1 VKIYHEAPISIF
13 NAVQRLTDGDYALV
27 HLFESNIIYFR
38 MFKDAVINGREV
50 ILDNSIFELGESF
63 DGDTYFNWIEKLQPS
78 WYIIPDVLEDKQGTL
93 DKMDNWL
100 SKYKISS
107 NIKSIGVIQGKSFD
121 ELAECYLKIAPRVDK
136 IAISFDYSY
145 YNESTKALNPI
156 NKYAAWMFGRQQL
169 LEDLLADGII
179 NTNKPHHLLGCAL
192 PQEFKA
198 YKNYKWIDS
207 VDTSNPVVHG
217 INGVYYDEQNGLNEK
232 ISTKLIEYINEEVS
246 NTQLGMIKY
255 NIEKFRE
262 FCN

>member
-1 VKIYHEAPISIF
+1 
-13 NAVQRLTDGDYALV
+13 
-27 HLFESNIIYFR
+27 
-38 MFKDAVINGREV
+38 
-50 ILDNSIFELGESF
+50 
-63 DGDTYFNWIEKLQPS
+63 
-78 WYIIPDVLEDKQGTL
+78 
-93 DKMDNWL
+93 
-100 SKYKISS
+100 
-107 NIKSIGVIQGKSFD
+107 
-121 ELAECYLKIAPRVDK
+121 
-136 IAISFDYSY
+136 
-145 YNESTKALNPI
+145 LNPI

-217 INGVYYDEQNGLNEK
+217 INGVHYDEQNGLNEK